1 MPAQKLTEFLDANRV
16 KYATI
21 SHSAAYTAAEVAQS
35 AHIKGRHLAK
45 SVILKADD
53 RFLIMVVPASHRV
66 DLDALK
72 QVIGADDL
80 ELSSEKEFKDLF
92 PTCEL
97 GALPPFGKLYGLD
110 VYVADCLAGER
121 LVSFCAGT
129 HSELIQMEFKDF
141 QRLAEP
147 KMTSQ
152 GFVHLGQTPARM
164 KEHRGIHRI

>member
-1 MPAQKLTEFLDANRV
+1 MPAQKLTEYLNANQV

-35 AHIKGRHLAK
+35 AHIKGQHLAK

-53 RFLIMVVPASHRV
+53 RLLIVVVPASHRV

-72 QVIGADDL
+72 RVIGADEL

-92 PTCEL
+92 PTCEP
-97 GALPPFGKLYGLD
+97 GALPPFGKLYGMD
-110 VYVADCLAGER
+110 VYLADCLAGDE
-121 LVSFCAGT
+121 LVTFCAGT
-129 HSELIQMEFKDF
+129 HSELIQMEFEDF
-141 QRLAEP
+141 RRLAEP
-147 KMTSQ
+147 KLISG
-152 GFVHLGQTPARM
+152 GFVHLGQTPPRL